1 MNRAGG
7 DRPSLPVLQITGEAV
22 VRRLRT
28 FLVPLLSVLLGL
40 VAGAVA
46 VLLSGTS
53 PIEAYVA
60 LFQGAFTN
68 TNAFSETLVATIP
81 YVFLGLSVSIGFRA
95 GLFNIGGAGQL
106 FLGGI
111 FAAFVGYRWGGLP
124 GALHVPLALLAG
136 MLGGF
141 IWGAIPGALKARF
154 GAHEVITTIMLNY
167 IAALLTDLLVNKGP
181 MSDLHTASPQ
191 TPPMLPT
198 ARLPIIIPDSRLHL
212 GLLLA
217 LLAVPMVWF
226 LLERT
231 TLGFRIRAV
240 GLNAGAA
247 RAAGISVGWTMV
259 TVMGISG
266 ALAGLAG
273 AVQVLG
279 VSGVLTPSLSSG
291 VAFDAIAVALLG
303 GSNPAGVLPAA
314 LLFGALKSGASFMQ
328 LQTQVSADL
337 ISIVQAAVIVFV
349 AAPLLV
355 RWIFRLRAAP
365 TAPVSITE
373 GGLGQTPPREG
384 VA

>member
-1 MNRAGG
+1 MNRQA
-7 DRPSLPVLQITGEAV
+7 ITA
-22 VRRLRT
+22 RLRS
-28 FLVPLLSVLLGL
+28 FVLPLLSVLLGL
-40 VAGAVA
+40 AAGAVA
-46 VLLSGTS
+46 VLLSGTN
-53 PIEAYVA
+53 PIDAYVA

-68 TNAFSETLVATIP
+68 TNAFTETLVATIP
-81 YVFLGLSVSIGFRA
+81 YVFLGLSVAIGFRA

-111 FAAFVGYRWGGLP
+111 FAAYVGYHLPGLP
-124 GALHVPLALLAG
+124 GIVHLPLALLAG

-141 IWGAIPGALKARF
+141 IWGAIPGVLKARF

-181 MSDLHTASPQ
+181 MSDTHTASPQ
-191 TPPMLPT
+191 TPPMLDT
-198 ARLPIIIPDSRLHL
+198 ARLPIVIPDSRLHL

-217 LLAVPMVWF
+217 LLAVPVVWF

-231 TLGFRIRAV
+231 TIGFRIRAV
-240 GLNAGAA
+240 GLNAIAA
-247 RAAGISVGWTMV
+247 RASGISPGWTMA
-259 TVMGISG
+259 TVMGIAG

-291 VAFDAIAVALLG
+291 VAFDAIAVALLA
-303 GSNPAGVLPAA
+303 GSNPVGVLPAA
-314 LLFGALKSGASFMQ
+314 FLFGALKSGASFMQ

-355 RWIFRLRAAP
+355 RWLFRLRRAP
-365 TAPVSITE
+365 AAPVSITE
-373 GGLGQTPPREG
+373 GGLGQTPPHEG

>member
-1 MNRAGG
+1 V
-7 DRPSLPVLQITGEAV
+7 SAV
-22 VRRLRT
+22 VGRARGLLLP
-28 FLVPLLSVLLGL
+28 LVSVALGL
-40 VAGAVA
+40 LAGAVA
-46 VLLSGTS
+46 VLLSGTN
-53 PIEAYVA
+53 PADAYVA

-68 TNAFSETLVATIP
+68 PNAFTETLVSTIP
-81 YVFLGLSVSIGFRA
+81 YVFLGLSVAVGFRA

-111 FAAFVGYRWGGLP
+111 FASFVGYRFTGLP
-124 GALHVPLALLAG
+124 AVVHLPLALLAG

-141 IWGAIPGALKARF
+141 LFGAIPGLLKARF
-154 GAHEVITTIMLNY
+154 GAHEVITTIMLNTV
-167 IAALLTDLLVNKGP
+167 AALLTDLLVNRGP
-181 MSDLHTASPQ
+181 MSDPHTGSPQ
-191 TPPMLPT
+191 TPPMLDS
-198 ARLPIIIPDSRLHL
+198 ARLPIIVPGSRLHL

-217 LLAVPMVWF
+217 AVAVPAVWF
-226 LLERT
+226 LLART
-231 TLGFRIRAV
+231 TVGFRIRAV
-240 GLNAGAA
+240 GLNAGVA

-259 TVMGISG
+259 TVMGLSG

-279 VSGVLTPSLSSG
+279 VSGVLTPSLSPG
-291 VAFDAIAVALLG
+291 VAYDAIAVALLA
-303 GSNPAGVLPAA
+303 GSNPFAVLPAA

-355 RWIFRLRAAP
+355 RWLFRLRSAPAA
-365 TAPVSITE
+365 TVSITE
-373 GGLGQTPPREG
+373 GGLGQAPPKEG

>member
-1 MNRAGG
+1 VTAAVTRVRSFA
-7 DRPSLPVLQITGEAV
+7 LP
-22 VRRLRT
+22 
-28 FLVPLLSVLLGL
+28 LVSVLLGL
-40 VAGAVA
+40 AAGAVA
-46 VLLSGTS
+46 VLLSGTN
-53 PIEAYVA
+53 PVDAYMA
-60 LFQGAFTN
+60 LFQGSFTN
-68 TNAFSETLVATIP
+68 NNAFSETLVATIP
-81 YVFLGLSVSIGFRA
+81 YIFLGLSVSVGFRA

-111 FAAFVGYRWGGLP
+111 FAAFVGYSITGLP
-124 GALHVPLALLAG
+124 AVIHLPLALLAG

-141 IWGAIPGALKARF
+141 IWGAIPGILKARF

-181 MSDLHTASPQ
+181 MSDPHTASPQ
-191 TPPMLPT
+191 TPAILGP
-198 ARLPIIIPDSRLHL
+198 ARLPIIVPDSRLHL

-217 LLAVPMVWF
+217 ILAVPVVWF

-231 TLGFRIRAV
+231 TVGFRIRAV
-240 GLNAGAA
+240 GLNAAA
-247 RAAGISVGWTMV
+247 SRAAGISVGWTMV

-303 GSNPAGVLPAA
+303 GSNPFGVLPAA
-314 LLFGALKSGASFMQ
+314 FLFGALKSGASFMQ

-355 RWIFRLRAAP
+355 RWIFRLRTAPAAP
-365 TAPVSITE
+365 VTITE
-373 GGLGQTPPREG
+373 GGLGQTPPKEG

>member
-1 MNRAGG
+1 LSAATLRWARGTLL
-7 DRPSLPVLQITGEAV
+7 LP
-22 VRRLRT
+22 
-28 FLVPLLSVLLGL
+28 LVSVLLGL
-40 VAGAVA
+40 AVGTVA

-53 PIEAYVA
+53 PADAYWA

-68 TNAFSETLVATIP
+68 TNAFAETLVATVP
-81 YVFLGLSVSIGFRA
+81 YVFLGLSVAVGFRA

-106 FLGGI
+106 FIGGI
-111 FAAFVGYRWGGLP
+111 FAAFVGYRLGGLP
-124 GALHVPLALLAG
+124 TVVHLPLALLAG

-141 IWGAIPGALKARF
+141 LWGAIPGVLKARF

-167 IAALLTDLLVNKGP
+167 VAALVVDLMVNKGP
-181 MSDLHTASPQ
+181 MSDPRTASPQ
-191 TPPMLPT
+191 TPPML
-198 ARLPIIIPDSRLHL
+198 ASAQLPIIVPDSRLHL

-217 LLAVPMVWF
+217 LLALPVMWF

-231 TLGFRIRAV
+231 TIGFRIRAV
-240 GLNAGAA
+240 GLNASAS

-259 TVMGISG
+259 IVMGISG

-279 VSGVLTPSLSSG
+279 VSNVLTPSLSSG
-291 VAFDAIAVALLG
+291 VAFDAIAVALLA
-303 GSNPAGVLPAA
+303 GSNPYGVLPAA

-328 LQTQVSADL
+328 LETQVSADL
-337 ISIVQAAVIVFV
+337 ISVVQAAVIVFV

-355 RWIFRLRAAP
+355 RWLFRLRSAP
-365 TAPVSITE
+365 AAPVSIAE

>member
-1 MNRAGG
+1 MNTSRA
-7 DRPSLPVLQITGEAV
+7 
-22 VRRLRT
+22 RRLWT
-28 FLVPLLSVLLGL
+28 LLLPMLSVVLGL
-40 VAGAVA
+40 AAGAVA
-46 VLLSGTS
+46 VFLAGAS
-53 PIEAYVA
+53 PVDAYVA

-68 TNAFSETLVATIP
+68 TNAFTETLVATIP
-81 YVFLGLSVSIGFRA
+81 YVFLGLSVSVGFRA

-111 FAAFVGYRWGGLP
+111 FAAFVGYRVTGLP
-124 GALHVPLALLAG
+124 AVVHLPLALLAG
-136 MLGGF
+136 LAGGLV
-141 IWGAIPGALKARF
+141 WGAIPGLLKARF

-167 IAALLTDLLVNKGP
+167 VAALLTYYLVHKGP
-181 MSDLHTASPQ
+181 MSNPLRAAPE
-191 TPPMLPT
+191 TPPMLASAT
-198 ARLPIIIPDSRLHL
+198 IPVIVPGSRLHA
-212 GLLLA
+212 GLFLA
-217 LLAVPMVWF
+217 LLAVPVVWF
-226 LLERT
+226 LIERT

-259 TVMGISG
+259 TVMGLSG

-291 VAFDAIAVALLG
+291 VAFDAIAVALLA
-303 GSNPAGVLPAA
+303 GSNPFAVLPAA
-314 LLFGALKSGASFMQ
+314 FLFGALKSGASFMQ
-328 LQTQVSADL
+328 LQTQVSSDL

-355 RWIFRLRAAP
+355 RWILRLRAAP

-373 GGLGQTPPREG
+373 GGLGQTLSRPGGGG
-384 VA
+384 VT

>member
-1 MNRAGG
+1 VTRAA
-7 DRPSLPVLQITGEAV
+7 RALVLPLI
-22 VRRLRT
+22 
-28 FLVPLLSVLLGL
+28 SVLLGL
-40 VAGAVA
+40 AAGAVA
-46 VLLSGTS
+46 VLASGTN
-53 PIEAYVA
+53 PYDAYVA
-60 LFQGAFTN
+60 LLQGAFTN
-68 TNAFSETLVATIP
+68 NNAFTETLVATIP
-81 YVFLGLSVSIGFRA
+81 YVFLGLSVAIGFRA

-111 FAAFVGYRWGGLP
+111 FAGFVGYRVTGLP
-124 GALHVPLALLAG
+124 AVAHLPLALLAG

-141 IWGAIPGALKARF
+141 LWGAIPGVLKARF

-167 IAALLTDLLVNKGP
+167 VAALLTDLLVNKGP
-181 MSDLHTASPQ
+181 MSDPHTGSPQ
-191 TPPMLPT
+191 TPPMLPSAT
-198 ARLPIIIPDSRLHL
+198 LPIIVPGSRLHA
-212 GLLLA
+212 GLF
-217 LLAVPMVWF
+217 LAVVAVPVVWF

-231 TLGFRIRAV
+231 TIGFRIRAV

-247 RAAGISVGWTMV
+247 RAAGISVGWTMA
-259 TVMGISG
+259 TVMGVSG

-291 VAFDAIAVALLG
+291 VAFDAIAVALLA
-303 GSNPAGVLPAA
+303 GSNPFAVVPAA

-365 TAPVSITE
+365 AAPVSITE
-373 GGLGQTPPREG
+373 GGLGQTPPKEG

>member
-1 MNRAGG
+1 VNVLALRRASG
-7 DRPSLPVLQITGEAV
+7 RLLLPVV
-22 VRRLRT
+22 
-28 FLVPLLSVLLGL
+28 SVLLGL
-40 VAGAVA
+40 AAGAVA
-46 VLLSGTS
+46 VLLAGAS
-53 PIEAYVA
+53 PLDAYAA

-68 TNAFSETLVATIP
+68 HNGFTETLVATIP
-81 YVFLGLSVSIGFRA
+81 YVFLGLSVAVGFRA

-111 FAAFVGYRWGGLP
+111 FAALVGYRLGGLP
-124 GALHVPLALLAG
+124 AVVHLPLALLAG
-136 MLGGF
+136 MVGGF
-141 IWGAIPGALKARF
+141 LWGAIPGVLKARF

-167 IAALLTDLLVNKGP
+167 IAALVTDLLVNKGP
-181 MSDLHTASPQ
+181 LSDPHTASPQ
-191 TPPMLPT
+191 TPAMLPS
-198 ARLPIIIPDSRLHL
+198 AQLPIIVPGSRLHL

-217 LLAVPMVWF
+217 VLAVPVVWF

-231 TLGFRIRAV
+231 TIGFRIRAV

-247 RAAGISVGWTMV
+247 RASGVSVGWTLV

-291 VAFDAIAVALLG
+291 VAFDAIAVALLA
-303 GSNPAGVLPAA
+303 GSNPFAVIPAA

-328 LQTQVSADL
+328 LETQVSADL
-337 ISIVQAAVIVFV
+337 ISVVQAAVIVFV

-355 RWIFRLRAAP
+355 RWIFRLRSAP
-365 TAPVSITE
+365 AAPVSITE
-373 GGLGQTPPREG
+373 GGLGPAPPREG

>member
-1 MNRAGG
+1 MTAG
-7 DRPSLPVLQITGEAV
+7 AV
-22 VRRLRT
+22 VGRLRS
-28 FLVPLLSVLLGL
+28 FVLPLVSVLIGL
-40 VAGAVA
+40 AVGAVA
-46 VLLSGTS
+46 VLLSGTN
-53 PIEAYVA
+53 PVDAYVA
-60 LFQGAFTN
+60 LLQGSFTNNNAFT
-68 TNAFSETLVATIP
+68 ETLVATVP
-81 YVFLGLSVSIGFRA
+81 YVFLGLSVSVGFRA
-95 GLFNIGGAGQL
+95 GLFNIGGSGQL

-111 FAAFVGYRWGGLP
+111 FAGFVGYRLAGLP
-124 GALHVPLALLAG
+124 AVLHLPLALLAG

-141 IWGAIPGALKARF
+141 LWGAIPGLLKARF
-154 GAHEVITTIMLNY
+154 GAHEVITTIMLNF

-181 MSDLHTASPQ
+181 MSDPHTASPQ
-191 TPPMLPT
+191 TPAMLPS
-198 ARLPIIIPDSRLHL
+198 ARLPIIVPDSRLHF
-212 GLLLA
+212 GLFLA
-217 LLAVPMVWF
+217 LLAVPVVWF

-240 GLNAGAA
+240 GLNAAAA

-259 TVMGISG
+259 IVMGISG

-303 GSNPAGVLPAA
+303 GSNPFGVLPAA

-355 RWIFRLRAAP
+355 RWLFRLRAAP
-365 TAPVSITE
+365 AARVSITE

>member
-1 MNRAGG
+1 MSAAAGWLRG
-7 DRPSLPVLQITGEAV
+7 LLLP
-22 VRRLRT
+22 
-28 FLVPLLSVLLGL
+28 LVSVLLGL
-40 VAGAVA
+40 LAGAVA

-53 PIEAYVA
+53 PIDAYVA

-68 TNAFSETLVATIP
+68 TNAFPETLVSAIP
-81 YVFLGLSVSIGFRA
+81 YVFLGLSVAVGFRA

-106 FLGGI
+106 FAGGI
-111 FAAFVGYRWGGLP
+111 CAAFAGYRLTGVPAAVHL
-124 GALHVPLALLAG
+124 PLALLAG

-141 IWGAIPGALKARF
+141 VYGAIPGLLKARF

-167 IAALLTDLLVNKGP
+167 VAANLTDLLVNKGP
-181 MSDLHTASPQ
+181 MSDPHTGSPQ
-191 TPPMLPT
+191 TPQMLLS
-198 ARLPIIIPDSRLHL
+198 ARLPIIVPGSRLHL
-212 GLLLA
+212 GLFLA
-217 LLAVPMVWF
+217 ILVVPVVWF
-226 LLERT
+226 LVERT
-231 TLGFRIRAV
+231 TIGFRIRAV

-247 RAAGISVGWTMV
+247 RAAGISVGWTMT

-291 VAFDAIAVALLG
+291 VAFDAIAVALLA
-303 GSNPAGVLPAA
+303 GSNAYAVLPAA

-355 RWIFRLRAAP
+355 RWLFRLRSVPA
-365 TAPVSITE
+365 APVSITE
-373 GGLGQTPPREG
+373 GGLGQAPPREG

>member
-1 MNRAGG
+1 MSRRAMT
-7 DRPSLPVLQITGEAV
+7 S
-22 VRRLRT
+22 RLRS
-28 FLVPLLSVLLGL
+28 FLLPLLSVLLGL
-40 VAGAVA
+40 AAGAVA
-46 VLLSGTS
+46 VLLSGTN
-53 PIEAYVA
+53 PIDAYVA

-68 TNAFSETLVATIP
+68 TNAFTETLVATIP
-81 YVFLGLSVSIGFRA
+81 YVFLGLSVAIGFRA

-111 FAAFVGYRWGGLP
+111 FAAYVGYHLTGLP
-124 GALHVPLALLAG
+124 GIVHMPLALLAG

-141 IWGAIPGALKARF
+141 IWGAIPGVLKARF

-167 IAALLTDLLVNKGP
+167 VAALLTDLLVNKGP
-181 MSDLHTASPQ
+181 MSDPHTASPQ
-191 TPPMLPT
+191 TPPMLDT
-198 ARLPIIIPDSRLHL
+198 ARLPVIIPESRLHL

-217 LLAVPMVWF
+217 LLAVPVVWF

-231 TLGFRIRAV
+231 TVGFRIRAV
-240 GLNAGAA
+240 GLNAIAA
-247 RAAGISVGWTMV
+247 RASGISVGWTMA

-266 ALAGLAG
+266 SLAGLAG

-291 VAFDAIAVALLG
+291 VAFDAIAVALLA
-303 GSNPAGVLPAA
+303 GSNPVGVLPAA
-314 LLFGALKSGASFMQ
+314 FLFGALKSGASFMQ

-355 RWIFRLRAAP
+355 SWLFRLRRAP
-365 TAPVSITE
+365 AAPVSITE
-373 GGLGQTPPREG
+373 GGLGQTPPHEG

>member
-1 MNRAGG
+1 M
-7 DRPSLPVLQITGEAV
+7 
-22 VRRLRT
+22 
-28 FLVPLLSVLLGL
+28 LGL
-40 VAGAVA
+40 AAGAVA
-46 VLLSGTS
+46 VLAAGAN
-53 PIEAYVA
+53 PMDAYQA

-68 TNAFSETLVATIP
+68 NNAIAETLVATIP
-81 YVFLGLSVSIGFRA
+81 YVFLGLSVAVGFRA

-106 FLGGI
+106 ILGGI
-111 FAAFVGYRWGGLP
+111 LGALVGYRLSGLP
-124 GALHVPLALLAG
+124 AIVHVPLALLAG

-141 IWGAIPGALKARF
+141 AWGAIPGYLKARF

-167 IAALLTDLLVNKGP
+167 VAALITDLLVNKGP
-181 MSDLHTASPQ
+181 MSDPHIAAPQ
-191 TPPMLPT
+191 TPPMLPS
-198 ARLPIIIPDSRLHL
+198 ARLPILIPDTRLHL

-217 LLAVPMVWF
+217 VLAVPVVWV
-226 LLERT
+226 LIERT
-231 TLGFRIRAV
+231 TLGFRIRTV
-240 GLNAGAA
+240 GLNPSAA
-247 RAAGISVGWTMV
+247 RASGISVGRTMV

-279 VSGVLTPSLSSG
+279 VSGVLTQSLSSG

-303 GSNPAGVLPAA
+303 GSSPWGVLPAA

-355 RWIFRLRAAP
+355 RWIFRLRTAPAAP
-365 TAPVSITE
+365 LTISE
-373 GGLGQTPPREG
+373 GGMGQAPPREG

>member
-1 MNRAGG
+1 MTRIVVGWL
-7 DRPSLPVLQITGEAV
+7 RSLVLP
-22 VRRLRT
+22 
-28 FLVPLLSVLLGL
+28 LVSVLLGL
-40 VAGAVA
+40 AAGAVA
-46 VLLSGTS
+46 VLLSGTN
-53 PIEAYVA
+53 PVDAYVA

-68 TNAFSETLVATIP
+68 TNAFAETLVAAIP
-81 YVFLGLSVSIGFRA
+81 YVFLGLSVAVGFRA

-124 GALHVPLALLAG
+124 GVAHLPLALLAG

-141 IWGAIPGALKARF
+141 IWGSIPGLLKARF

-181 MSDLHTASPQ
+181 MSDRHTASPQ
-191 TPPMLPT
+191 TPPMLAT
-198 ARLPIIIPDSRLHL
+198 ARLPIIVPDSRLHL

-217 LLAVPMVWF
+217 LLAVPVVWF

-231 TLGFRIRAV
+231 TVGFRIRAV

-259 TVMGISG
+259 IVMGISG

-291 VAFDAIAVALLG
+291 VAFDAIAVALLA
-303 GSNPAGVLPAA
+303 GSNPVGVLPAA
-314 LLFGALKSGASFMQ
+314 FLFGALKSGASFMQ

-349 AAPLLV
+349 AAPQLV
-355 RWIFRLRAAP
+355 RWLFRLRRAPAAP
-365 TAPVSITE
+365 ISITE
-373 GGLGQTPPREG
+373 GGLGQAPPREG